1 MNEGQETLAERFVI
15 LLIFCG
21 AKCFA
26 RRWVLAKGAVFTD
39 PSGRVVGLSDLWMS
53 MTASWH
59 LGRWESP
66 NFAKNI
72 EFVLLPVHR
81 PTLFKHL
88 ELLCVGDA
96 ESHERQEH
104 CTNADMR
111 MCAFT
116 NMPTMRTFKD
126 RDRMCRSD
134 RIRWSLASR
143 PSRSSIVASNVIPRR
158 HSERSVSIISGNH
171 TLCPSPAAIW
181 ESLYCQFRFRPD
193 NRCG

>member
-1 MNEGQETLAERFVI
+1 
-15 LLIFCG
+15 
-21 AKCFA
+21 
-26 RRWVLAKGAVFTD
+26 
-39 PSGRVVGLSDLWMS
+39 

-126 RDRMCRSD
+126 RGPNVPLGSK
-134 RIRWSLASR
+134 SLE
-143 PSRSSIVASNVIPRR
+143 PR
-158 HSERSVSIISGNH
+158 VQAIS
-171 TLCPSPAAIW
+171 
-181 ESLYCQFRFRPD
+181 
-193 NRCG
+193 